1 MKHQRSQKIQKIVF
15 ILMEFT
21 LPILLGL
28 IHPALEVGVTACFT
42 IWAISKVIQEQEE
55 QEQGL

>member
-1 MKHQRSQKIQKIVF
+1 MKTKNSKTQAIAF

-42 IWAISKVIQEQEE
+42 IWAICKVIQEQEK